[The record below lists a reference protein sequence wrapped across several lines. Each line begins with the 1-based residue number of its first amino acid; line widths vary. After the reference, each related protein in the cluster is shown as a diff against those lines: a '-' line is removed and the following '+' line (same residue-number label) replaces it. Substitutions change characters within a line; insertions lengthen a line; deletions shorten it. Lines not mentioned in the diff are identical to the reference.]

1 MFVGIDVAKAWV
13 DVAVVPTGHRR
24 RVETTSEALDG
35 LVRELVALAPTVIV
49 VEASGGYESAL
60 VSACGVAGLPI
71 VVVNPRQVRDFAK
84 AIGRLAKTDTLDAE
98 VLALFGE
105 RVRPPVRPLR
115 DADTAALSAL
125 LHRRRQLLEMLT
137 AERQRR
143 AQTTAARVVQSL
155 DDHIRYLAAR
165 VRDVDAELQ
174 TALKASPLWQVK
186 EQWLRSVPGIGPTTA
201 LTLLCELPELGQLS
215 RRQIAA
221 LVGVAPLNCDSGT
234 RRGTRTIW
242 GGPRDGAH
250 GALHGDARG
259 RAVQPRVT
267 DVLSPLVCRRETSQ
281 SGAHCDRA
289 QAADDPQCDR
299 QTSNR
304 LAAPDGLIFNTVA
317 LPQERGF

>member
-13 DVAVVPTGHRR
+13 DVAVIPHGRR
-24 RVETTSEALDG
+24 QRVGTDAAALDG

-60 VSACGVAGLPI
+60 VRACGVAGLPI

-84 AIGRLAKTDTLDAE
+84 AIGQLAKTDTLDAE

-115 DADTAALSAL
+115 DADTTALSAL
-125 LHRRRQLLEMLT
+125 RQRRRQLLEMLT

-143 AQTTAARVVQSL
+143 AQATAARVVQSL
-155 DDHIRYLAAR
+155 DDHIRYLVAR
-165 VRDVDAELQ
+165 LRDVDAELQ

-186 EQWLRSVPGIGPTTA
+186 EQLLRSVPGIGPTTA

-242 GGPRDGAH
+242 GGRATVRT
-250 GALHGDARG
+250 ALYMATIAAVRCNPVFRTFYARLCARG
-259 RAVQPRVT
+259 KRPKVARIATVHKLLTIVNAMMKHQTAWQP
-267 DVLSPLVCRRETSQ
+267 
-281 SGAHCDRA
+281 
-289 QAADDPQCDR
+289 
-299 QTSNR
+299 QT
-304 LAAPDGLIFNTVA
+304 A
-317 LPQERGF
+317 

>member
-13 DVAVVPTGHRR
+13 DVAVVPNGPRQ
-24 RVETTSEALDG
+24 RVGTDAPALDG

-84 AIGRLAKTDTLDAE
+84 ALGRLAKTDTIDAE

-115 DADTAALSAL
+115 DPETQVLSAL
-125 LHRRRQLLEMLT
+125 LQRRRQLLDMLI

-143 AQTTAARVVQSL
+143 AQATDARVAQSL
-155 DDHIRYLAAR
+155 DDHLRYLAAR
-165 VRDVDAELQ
+165 LRDVDAELQ

-186 EQWLRSVPGIGPTTA
+186 AQLLRSVPGIGPTTA
-201 LTLLCELPELGQLS
+201 LTLLCDLPELGRLS

-221 LVGVAPLNCDSGT
+221 LVGVAPLNRDSGT
-234 RRGTRTIW
+234 QRGPRITW
-242 GGPRDGAH
+242 GGRATVRTALYMATITAVRCNPVLGAFYQRLRAA
-250 GALHGDARG
+250 GKRPKVARI
-259 RAVQPRVT
+259 ATVHKLLTILNAMVKHQTAWQP
-267 DVLSPLVCRRETSQ
+267 Q
-281 SGAHCDRA
+281 
-289 QAADDPQCDR
+289 
-299 QTSNR
+299 
-304 LAAPDGLIFNTVA
+304 VA
-317 LPQERGF
+317 

>member
-13 DVAVVPTGHRR
+13 DVAIVPTGQRR
-24 RVETTSEALDG
+24 HVGTDSAAIDG
-35 LVRELVALAPTVIV
+35 LVRELVGLAPTVIV

-84 AIGRLAKTDTLDAE
+84 AIGRLAKTDTIDAE

-125 LHRRRQLLEMLT
+125 LQRRRQLLDILT

-143 AQTTAARVVQSL
+143 TQATAARVVQSL
-155 DDHIRYLAAR
+155 DDHIRYLVACLK
-165 VRDVDAELQ
+165 DVDGDLQ

-215 RRQIAA
+215 RQQIAA

-234 RRGTRTIW
+234 RRGTRTTW
-242 GGPRDGAH
+242 GGRATVRT
-250 GALHGDARG
+250 ALYMATIAAVRCNPVLRTFYQRLRAAGKRPKVARIATV
-259 RAVQPRVT
+259 RKLLTILNAMVKHQTPW
-267 DVLSPLVCRRETSQ
+267 
-281 SGAHCDRA
+281 H
-289 QAADDPQCDR
+289 PQ
-299 QTSNR
+299 T
-304 LAAPDGLIFNTVA
+304 A
-317 LPQERGF
+317 

>member
-13 DVAVVPTGHRR
+13 DVAVVPSGPRR
-24 RVETTSEALDG
+24 RVGTDPAALDG

-143 AQTTAARVVQSL
+143 AQATAAQVVQSL

-186 EQWLRSVPGIGPTTA
+186 EQLLRSVPGIGPTTA

-221 LVGVAPLNCDSGT
+221 LVGVAPLNRDSGT
-234 RRGTRTIW
+234 HRGTRTTW
-242 GGPRDGAH
+242 GGRATVRT
-250 GALHGDARG
+250 ALYMATIAAMRCNPVLRTFYARLCANG
-259 RAVQPRVT
+259 KRPKVARIATVHKLLTIVNAMMKHQT
-267 DVLSPLVCRRETSQ
+267 AWQSQ
-281 SGAHCDRA
+281 TA
-289 QAADDPQCDR
+289 
-299 QTSNR
+299 
-304 LAAPDGLIFNTVA
+304 
-317 LPQERGF
+317 